1 MRLLVFAGAGT
12 SVELGV
18 PAMAGLATEFLQ
30 HARQWNVEPD
40 LVARVMGGELDV
52 EVLIERL
59 DKVCSAKEP
68 LGAVVDV
75 GAEIARVD
83 VIRAE
88 VEWFVQHVCERIVPR
103 DAHLMWGSLLKC
115 ASVHEI
121 ALVTTNYDRAIEL
134 AANAESR
141 ALDDGFGP
149 FHVSERASWSGF
161 KADGVDRLIKLHGST
176 DWFADQTSG
185 QPSKLRHPMPLFG
198 RGTLRLPQGD
208 ELGSALVLP
217 SREKLLTRPPYP
229 RLTQA
234 FLNACDRCE
243 MAVFA
248 GASLRD
254 FHVRDAALTI
264 ARDRPVFVVNRQG
277 RTFDIQGAVGIAQ
290 PASDFL
296 ISTLPAALSAADPA
310 LALKNASH
318 NSNRSSTG
326 SFESLQ
332 IALDDHQSTTRRC
345 EAIEA
350 LDRRGVSL
358 SAHIV
363 QQLLVGEDCTVARYA
378 LALVT
383 TSHESAHLTGAARQC
398 RHAGDSLF
406 SEELGLLEKLIS
418 TGMQSASVQSPRA
431 ADPEA
436 TALTG

>member
-1 MRLLVFAGAGT
+1 MKLLVFAGAGT

-40 LVARVMGGELDV
+40 LVARVMGSELDV

-59 DKVCSAKEP
+59 DKVCSAREP
-68 LGAVVDV
+68 LATMVDV

-103 DAHLMWGSLLKC
+103 DAHLMWGSLLEC
-115 ASVHEI
+115 ARSHEI

-134 AANAESR
+134 AANAEGR

-149 FHVSERASWSGF
+149 FHVSERASWNGF
-161 KADGVDRLIKLHGST
+161 KADGADRLVKLHGST
-176 DWFADQTSG
+176 DWFADQASG

-198 RGTLRLPQGD
+198 RGTLRLQQGD

-229 RLTQA
+229 RLTQT
-234 FLNACDRCE
+234 FLNACDLCDV
-243 MAVFA
+243 AIFV

-264 ARDRPVFVVNRQG
+264 ARERPVFVVNRQG

-296 ISTLPAALSAADPA
+296 ISTLPSALSAPDPA
-310 LALKNASH
+310 SVLTGLASSGTH
-318 NSNRSSTG
+318 NSTG
-326 SFESLQ
+326 IFEFLQ
-332 IALDDHQSTTRRC
+332 IALDDHQGTTRRC
-345 EAIEA
+345 EALEV

-358 SAHIV
+358 SGRIV
-363 QQLLVGEDCTVARYA
+363 RQLLAGEDGTVARYA
-378 LALVT
+378 LALVA
-383 TSHESAHLTGAARQC
+383 TSHDGAQLADFARQC
-398 RHAGDSLF
+398 PHAGEALF
-406 SEELGLLEKLIS
+406 SEEMNLLEKL
-418 TGMQSASVQSPRA
+418 A
-431 ADPEA
+431 ALHAKTQPQ
-436 TALTG
+436 G

>member
-1 MRLLVFAGAGT
+1 MKLLVFAGAGT

-40 LVARVMGGELDV
+40 LVARVMGSELDV

-68 LGAVVDV
+68 LGAVVDI

-103 DAHLMWGSLLKC
+103 DARLMWGSLLNC

-134 AANAESR
+134 AANAEGHS
-141 ALDDGFGP
+141 LDDGFGP
-149 FHVSERASWSGF
+149 FHVSERASWNGF
-161 KADGVDRLIKLHGST
+161 NAGGVDRLIKLHGST

-243 MAVFA
+243 MAVFV

-277 RTFDIQGAVGIAQ
+277 KTFDIQGVVAIAQ

-310 LALKNASH
+310 SVLKNV
-318 NSNRSSTG
+318 SNNQIRTSTG
-326 SFESLQ
+326 IFESLQ

-350 LDRRGVSL
+350 LDQRGVSL
-358 SAHIV
+358 SAPIIE
-363 QQLLVGEDCTVARYA
+363 QLLVGEDCTVARYA

-383 TSHESAHLTGAARQC
+383 TSHESTHLSGAAHQC
-398 RHAGDSLF
+398 RHVNDALF
-406 SEELGLLEKLIS
+406 AEELGLLEKIVS
-418 TGMQSASVQSPRA
+418 TGVPSPSEHTQQPAQPGA
-431 ADPEA
+431 AAA
-436 TALTG
+436 TG

>member
-1 MRLLVFAGAGT
+1 MKLLVFAGAGT

-30 HARQWNVEPD
+30 HARQWDVEPE
-40 LVARVMGGELDV
+40 LVARVMGNELDV

-59 DKVCSAKEP
+59 DKVCSATEP
-68 LGAVVDV
+68 LKAVVDI

-115 ASVHEI
+115 AGVHEI

-134 AANAESR
+134 AANAEGLS
-141 ALDDGFGP
+141 LDDGFGP
-149 FHVSERASWSGF
+149 FHVSERASWNGF
-161 KADGVDRLIKLHGST
+161 NADGVDSLIKLHGST
-176 DWFADQTSG
+176 DWFADRTSG

-243 MAVFA
+243 MAVFV

-264 ARDRPVFVVNRQG
+264 SRDRPVFMANRQG
-277 RTFDIQGAVGIAQ
+277 RTFDIESAVGIAQ
-290 PASDFL
+290 PASEFL
-296 ISTLPAALSAADPA
+296 ISTLPAALTAAEPA
-310 LALKNASH
+310 LVLKNTP
-318 NSNRSSTG
+318 NDTDRSSTG
-326 SFESLQ
+326 IFEPLQ
-332 IALDDHQSTTRRC
+332 IALDDHQSTIRRC

-358 SAHIV
+358 SAHII
-363 QQLLVGEDCTVARYA
+363 QQLLVGEDTTVARYA

-383 TSHESAHLTGAARQC
+383 TSHESGQLTEAARRC
-398 RHAGDSLF
+398 RHADDSLF
-406 SEELGLLEKLIS
+406 REELGLLEKLL
-418 TGMQSASVQSPRA
+418 GGQSATTP
-431 ADPEA
+431 
-436 TALTG
+436 